1 MLDQRGLNY
10 DEKSSRSDLVALLR
24 TNIEFETNNKIEG
37 NKPIFLNI
45 HKLIVCF
52 YYLEA
57 KKRMDLDVIIDD
69 KDDID
74 NLQSKKKKK
83 KKKKL
88 IYYRRTI

>member
-1 MLDQRGLNY
+1 MDQRGLNY

-45 HKLIVCF
+45 HKLIVYF

-74 NLQSKKKKK
+74 NLIM
-83 KKKKL
+83 L
-88 IYYRRTI
+88 NI

>member
-1 MLDQRGLNY
+1 
-10 DEKSSRSDLVALLR
+10 V
-24 TNIEFETNNKIEG
+24 
-37 NKPIFLNI
+37 
-45 HKLIVCF
+45 F

-83 KKKKL
+83 KKKKNNK
-88 IYYRRTI
+88 

>member
-1 MLDQRGLNY
+1 
-10 DEKSSRSDLVALLR
+10 V
-24 TNIEFETNNKIEG
+24 
-37 NKPIFLNI
+37 
-45 HKLIVCF
+45 F

-83 KKKKL
+83 KNFFIIEEQFNNTEIILSRYLRNFIKL
-88 IYYRRTI
+88 F